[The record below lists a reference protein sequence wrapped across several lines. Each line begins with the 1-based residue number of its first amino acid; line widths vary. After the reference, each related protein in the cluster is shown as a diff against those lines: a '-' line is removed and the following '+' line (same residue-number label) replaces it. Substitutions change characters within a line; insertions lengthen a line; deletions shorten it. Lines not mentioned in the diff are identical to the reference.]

1 MVGIVVVVSH
11 SKKVAEGAKELA
23 LQMAADAKIA
33 AAGGLQDGSIGTD
46 MEKITN
52 AIGEVMSDDGVI
64 MIVDMGSA
72 IMTSEMAIEMSE
84 NPEKIKIVD
93 TPVVEGTIFGAVEAS
108 IGSTMEQIVDVLKQ
122 AKIQPKF

>member
-1 MVGIVVVVSH
+1 MVGIVVVSH
-11 SKKVAEGAKELA
+11 SQKVAEGTKELA

-52 AIGEVMSDDGVI
+52 AINEVMSDDGVI
-64 MIVDMGSA
+64 MLVDMGSA
-72 IMTSEMAIEMSE
+72 IMTSEMAIEMSD

-108 IGSTMEQIVDVLKQ
+108 IGSSMEQIMDVLAQ
-122 AKIQPKF
+122 AKTQPKF

>member
-1 MVGIVVVVSH
+1 MVGIVVVSH
-11 SKKVAEGAKELA
+11 SQKVAEGAKELA

-52 AIGEVMSDDGVI
+52 AINEVMSDDGVI
-64 MIVDMGSA
+64 MLVDMGSA
-72 IMTSEMAIEMSE
+72 IMTSEMAIAMSD

-93 TPVVEGTIFGAVEAS
+93 TPVVEGTILS
-108 IGSTMEQIVDVLKQ
+108 LIHI
-122 AKIQPKF
+122 

>member
-1 MVGIVVVVSH
+1 MVGIVVVSH
-11 SKKVAEGAKELA
+11 SQKVAEGAKELA

-52 AIGEVMSDDGVI
+52 AINKVMSDDGVI
-64 MIVDMGSA
+64 MLVDMGSA
-72 IMTSEMAIEMSE
+72 IMTSEMAIEMSD

-108 IGSTMEQIVDVLKQ
+108 IGSSMEQIMDVLAQ
-122 AKIQPKF
+122 AKTQPKF

>member
-1 MVGIVVVVSH
+1 MVGIVVVSH
-11 SKKVAEGAKELA
+11 SQKVAEGAKELA

-52 AIGEVMSDDGVI
+52 AINEVMSDDGVI
-64 MIVDMGSA
+64 MLVDMGSA
-72 IMTSEMAIEMSE
+72 IMTSKMAIEMSD

-108 IGSTMEQIVDVLKQ
+108 IGSSMEQIMDVLAQ
-122 AKIQPKF
+122 AKTQPKF

>member
-1 MVGIVVVVSH
+1 MVGIVVVSH
-11 SKKVAEGAKELA
+11 SQKVAEGAKELA

-52 AIGEVMSDDGVI
+52 AINEVMSDDGVI
-64 MIVDMGSA
+64 MLVDMGSA
-72 IMTSEMAIEMSE
+72 IMTSEMAIEMSD

-108 IGSTMEQIVDVLKQ
+108 IGSSMEQIMDVLAQ

>member
-1 MVGIVVVVSH
+1 MVGIVVVSH
-11 SKKVAEGAKELA
+11 SQKVAEGAKELA

-52 AIGEVMSDDGVI
+52 AINEVMSDDGVI
-64 MIVDMGSA
+64 MLVDMGSA
-72 IMTSEMAIEMSE
+72 IMTSEMAIEMSD

-93 TPVVEGTIFGAVEAS
+93 APVVEGTIFGAVEAS
-108 IGSTMEQIVDVLKQ
+108 IGSSMEQIMDVLAQ
-122 AKIQPKF
+122 AKTQPKF

>member
-1 MVGIVVVVSH
+1 MVGIVVVSH
-11 SKKVAEGAKELA
+11 SQKVAEGAKELA

-52 AIGEVMSDDGVI
+52 AINEVMSDDGVI
-64 MIVDMGSA
+64 MLVDMGSA
-72 IMTSEMAIEMSE
+72 IMTSEMAIEISD

-108 IGSTMEQIVDVLKQ
+108 IGSSMEQIMDVLAQ
-122 AKIQPKF
+122 AKTQPKF

>member
-1 MVGIVVVVSH
+1 MVGIVVVSH
-11 SKKVAEGAKELA
+11 SQKVAEGAKELA

-46 MEKITN
+46 MEKITH
-52 AIGEVMSDDGVI
+52 AINEVMSDDGVI
-64 MIVDMGSA
+64 MLVDMGSA
-72 IMTSEMAIEMSE
+72 IMTSEMAIEMSD

-108 IGSTMEQIVDVLKQ
+108 IGSSMEQIMDVLAQ
-122 AKIQPKF
+122 AKTQPKF

>member
-1 MVGIVVVVSH
+1 MVGIVVVSH
-11 SKKVAEGAKELA
+11 SQKVAEGAKELA

-52 AIGEVMSDDGVI
+52 AINEVMSDDGVI
-64 MIVDMGSA
+64 MLVDMGSA
-72 IMTSEMAIEMSE
+72 IMTSEMAIEMSDK
-84 NPEKIKIVD
+84 PEKIKIVD

-108 IGSTMEQIVDVLKQ
+108 IGSSMEQIMDVLAQ
-122 AKIQPKF
+122 AKTQPKF

>member
-1 MVGIVVVVSH
+1 MVGIVVVSH
-11 SKKVAEGAKELA
+11 SQKVAEGAKELA

-33 AAGGLQDGSIGTD
+33 AAGCLQDGSIGTD

-52 AIGEVMSDDGVI
+52 AINEVMSDDGVI
-64 MIVDMGSA
+64 MLVDMGSA
-72 IMTSEMAIEMSE
+72 IMTSEMAIEMSD

-108 IGSTMEQIVDVLKQ
+108 IGSSMEQIMDVLAQ
-122 AKIQPKF
+122 AKTQPKF

>member
-1 MVGIVVVVSH
+1 MVGIVVVSH
-11 SKKVAEGAKELA
+11 SQKVAEGAKELA

-52 AIGEVMSDDGVI
+52 AINEVMSDDGVI
-64 MIVDMGSA
+64 MLVDMGSA
-72 IMTSEMAIEMSE
+72 IMTSEMAIEMSD

-93 TPVVEGTIFGAVEAS
+93 TPLVEGTIFGAVEAS
-108 IGSTMEQIVDVLKQ
+108 IGSSMEQIMDVLAQ
-122 AKIQPKF
+122 AKTQPKF

>member
-1 MVGIVVVVSH
+1 MVGIVVVSH
-11 SKKVAEGAKELA
+11 SQKVAEGAKELA

-52 AIGEVMSDDGVI
+52 AINEVMSDDGVI
-64 MIVDMGSA
+64 MLVDMGSA
-72 IMTSEMAIEMSE
+72 IMTSEMAIEMSD

-108 IGSTMEQIVDVLKQ
+108 IGSSMEQIMDVLTQ
-122 AKIQPKF
+122 AKTQPKF

>member
-1 MVGIVVVVSH
+1 MVGIVVVSH
-11 SKKVAEGAKELA
+11 SQKVAEGAKELA

-52 AIGEVMSDDGVI
+52 AINEVMSDDGVI
-64 MIVDMGSA
+64 MLVDMGSA
-72 IMTSEMAIEMSE
+72 IMTSEMAIEMSD

-93 TPVVEGTIFGAVEAS
+93 TPVVEGTIFGAFEAS
-108 IGSTMEQIVDVLKQ
+108 IGSSMEQIMDVLAQ
-122 AKIQPKF
+122 AKTQPKF

>member
-1 MVGIVVVVSH
+1 MVGIVVVSH
-11 SKKVAEGAKELA
+11 SQKVAEGAKELA
-23 LQMAADAKIA
+23 LQMAADAKIV

-52 AIGEVMSDDGVI
+52 AINEVMSDDGVI
-64 MIVDMGSA
+64 MLVDMGSA
-72 IMTSEMAIEMSE
+72 IMTSEMAIEMSD

-108 IGSTMEQIVDVLKQ
+108 IGSSMEQIMDVLAQ
-122 AKIQPKF
+122 AKTQPKF

>member
-1 MVGIVVVVSH
+1 MVGIVVVSH
-11 SKKVAEGAKELA
+11 SQKVAEGAKELA

-52 AIGEVMSDDGVI
+52 AINEVMSDDGVI
-64 MIVDMGSA
+64 MLVDMGSA
-72 IMTSEMAIEMSE
+72 IMTSEMAIEMSD

-93 TPVVEGTIFGAVEAS
+93 TPVVEETIFGAVEAS
-108 IGSTMEQIVDVLKQ
+108 IGSSMEQIMDVLAQ
-122 AKIQPKF
+122 AKTQPKF

>member
-1 MVGIVVVVSH
+1 MVGIVVVSH
-11 SKKVAEGAKELA
+11 SQKVAEGAKELA

-52 AIGEVMSDDGVI
+52 AINEVMSDDGVI
-64 MIVDMGSA
+64 MLVDMGSA
-72 IMTSEMAIEMSE
+72 IMTSEMAIEMSD

-93 TPVVEGTIFGAVEAS
+93 TPVEYRQF
-108 IGSTMEQIVDVLKQ
+108 
-122 AKIQPKF
+122 

>member
-1 MVGIVVVVSH
+1 MVGIVVVSH
-11 SKKVAEGAKELA
+11 SQKVAEGAKELA

-52 AIGEVMSDDGVI
+52 AINEVMSDDGVI
-64 MIVDMGSA
+64 MLVDMGSA
-72 IMTSEMAIEMSE
+72 IMTSEMAIEMSD

-108 IGSTMEQIVDVLKQ
+108 IGSSMEQIMDVSAQ
-122 AKIQPKF
+122 AKTQPKF

>member
-1 MVGIVVVVSH
+1 MVGIVVVSH
-11 SKKVAEGAKELA
+11 SQKVAEGAKELA

-52 AIGEVMSDDGVI
+52 AINEVMSDDGVI
-64 MIVDMGSA
+64 MLVDMGSA
-72 IMTSEMAIEMSE
+72 IMTSEMAIEMSD

-108 IGSTMEQIVDVLKQ
+108 IGSSMEQIMDVLAQSKT
-122 AKIQPKF
+122 QPKF

>member
-1 MVGIVVVVSH
+1 MVGIVVVSH
-11 SKKVAEGAKELA
+11 SQKVAEGAKELA

-52 AIGEVMSDDGVI
+52 AINEVMSDDGVI
-64 MIVDMGSA
+64 MLVDMGSA
-72 IMTSEMAIEMSE
+72 IMTSEMAIEMSD

-108 IGSTMEQIVDVLKQ
+108 IGSSMEQIMDVLAQ
-122 AKIQPKF
+122 AKTQPKF

>member
-1 MVGIVVVVSH
+1 MVGIVVVSQ
-11 SKKVAEGAKELA
+11 SQKVAEGAKELA

-52 AIGEVMSDDGVI
+52 AINEVMSDDGVI
-64 MIVDMGSA
+64 MLVDMGSA
-72 IMTSEMAIEMSE
+72 IMTSEMAIEMSD

-108 IGSTMEQIVDVLKQ
+108 IGSSMEQIMDVLAQ
-122 AKIQPKF
+122 AKTQPKF